1 MISIQQMQY
10 ILVLSEEQHFQR
22 ASELCFVTQPTLSM
36 QIKKAEET
44 LGAALFDRSRNPV
57 ELTRF
62 GKELLPVIRNTLGE
76 YDKFSEVVQRSK
88 GIYKEQIRMAII
100 PTISGYMLPDLYDSW
115 KQELGHVQLTI
126 EELKTEEI
134 FLALE
139 QKKIDIGILSG
150 PATDPKFRVIPMFR
164 EEIKA
169 YFPDENKQS
178 ISTMELINVH
188 PWLLTS
194 GNCLRTQMVH
204 FCELNSDETKED
216 WDYEGGNIDILKRM
230 VELHGGYTLIPAN
243 YIEDM
248 NDDYKTITSQT
259 GEIPARE
266 IVAITSNRSAKWKDL
281 EKLIRNIQLFYGKS
295 KNEDN
300 FQLLSWK

>member
-10 ILVLSEEQHFQR
+10 ILVLSEKQHFQR

-44 LGAALFDRSRNPV
+44 LGGALFDRSRNPV

-76 YDKFSEVVQRSK
+76 YDKFSEVVQRAK

-139 QKKIDIGILSG
+139 QKKIDIGILAG
-150 PATDPKFRVIPMFR
+150 PATDPKFRVIPLFR

-188 PWLLTS
+188 PWLLTT

-204 FCELNSDETKED
+204 FCELNSDDNKED
-216 WDYEGGNIDILKRM
+216 WDYEGGNIDLLKRM

-243 YIEDM
+243 YIEKM

-266 IVAITSNRSAKWKDL
+266 IISITSNRSAKWENL

>member
-44 LGAALFDRSRNPV
+44 LGGALFDRSRNPV

-62 GKELLPVIRNTLGE
+62 GKDLLPVIRNTLGE
-76 YDKFSEVVQRSK
+76 YAKFSEVVQRSK

-100 PTISGYMLPDLYDSW
+100 PTVSGYMLPDLYDSW
-115 KQELGHVQLTI
+115 KHELGHVQLTI

-139 QKKIDIGILSG
+139 QKKIDIGILAG
-150 PATDPKFRVIPMFR
+150 PSTDPKFRATPMFH

-169 YFPDENKQS
+169 FFPDEKKRS

-204 FCELNSDETKED
+204 FCELNSDNTSDD
-216 WDYEGGNIDILKRM
+216 WDYEGGNIDLLKRM
-230 VELHGGYTLIPAN
+230 VELHGGYTLIPEN
-243 YIEDM
+243 YIEEM

-266 IVAITSNRSAKWKDL
+266 IIAITSNRSAKWKDL